1 MPQPLWPMFPADVM
15 EINEVVSFAQREGTV
30 YYFNGPMPVFSH
42 AGQDRA
48 SFRMFTSQL
57 VVTGNCTQAQIVR
70 ALGISATSRKRYV
83 KRYRQE
89 GAAGFFKAQAQAAG
103 GAIPAIF
110 AGQKALGGHD

>member
-1 MPQPLWPMFPADVM
+1 MFPADVM
-15 EINEVVSFAQREGTV
+15 EINELVSFAKRAGTV
-30 YYFNGPMPVFSH
+30 CYFNGPMPVFSH
-42 AGQDRA
+42 AEQDRA

-57 VVTGNCTQAQIVR
+57 VVNGNCTQAQIVR